1 MQKFIFDT
9 KKMKKQINMYIHQK
23 KNEKNFNN
31 INDWT
36 FKFKPK
42 CATLIWNMGL

>member
-1 MQKFIFDT
+1 
-9 KKMKKQINMYIHQK
+9 MKKQINMYIHQKKK

-36 FKFKPK
+36 FKFKLK
-42 CATLIWNMGL
+42 CTTLIWNMGL